1 MEMMLKLPVA
11 LEAESVNDSHDG
23 GRIGPQAR
31 SKSAH
36 AQENIVA
43 RVLEDGANNFLA
55 LLAQLIDAL
64 SEINVYATAGG
75 GHGAILYTIK
85 LKSNK
90 EKVKAAWQNASEFD
104 LAREVKEVKDR
115 NETNGEERTQA
126 RVPVPPR
133 AKLDRGGRE

>member
-31 SKSAH
+31 GKSAH

-64 SEINVYATAGG
+64 SEINVCATAGG
-75 GHGAILYTIK
+75 GHGAIIYTIK

-90 EKVKAAWQNASEFD
+90 EKVKAAWQSAFEFE

-115 NETNGEERTQA
+115 NETKGEERTQA
-126 RVPVPPR
+126 RVACATRSQPGS
-133 AKLDRGGRE
+133 RGT